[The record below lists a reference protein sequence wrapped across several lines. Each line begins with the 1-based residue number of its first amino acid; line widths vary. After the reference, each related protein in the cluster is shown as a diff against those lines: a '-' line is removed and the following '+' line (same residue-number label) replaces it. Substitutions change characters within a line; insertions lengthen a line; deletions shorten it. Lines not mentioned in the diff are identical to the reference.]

1 MFTATWPQEVRQLAS
16 EFLTDPVVV
25 NVGSSEL
32 AANPNIHQHVK
43 VLEQHEKDDALFEL
57 MKELKKDVSGL
68 EQVATKLRHHCCLDV
83 PP

>member
-32 AANPNIHQHVK
+32 AANPNIDQRVK

-57 MKELKKDVSGL
+57 LKELKKDVSRLGS
-68 EQVATKLRHHCCLDV
+68 
-83 PP
+83 